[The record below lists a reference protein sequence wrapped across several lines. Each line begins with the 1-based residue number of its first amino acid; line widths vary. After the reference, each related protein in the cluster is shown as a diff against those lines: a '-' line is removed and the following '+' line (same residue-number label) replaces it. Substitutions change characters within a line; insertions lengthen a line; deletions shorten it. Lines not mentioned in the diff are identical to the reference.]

1 MPQICTLNVLVKYVF
16 MFLFYFMS
24 NLKLDVF
31 VYEVVSVGTPVL
43 NLVFSDTLPVI
54 ICFHDYVSWFL
65 PSSSGFTAVIVNSHW
80 PLDLPCMDPVL

>member
-16 MFLFYFMS
+16 MFLFCFMS

-31 VYEVVSVGTPVL
+31 VYRGLHRHTCSEPRLQRYFPSHYLLSRLCCMVPA
-43 NLVFSDTLPVI
+43 VF
-54 ICFHDYVSWFL
+54 F
-65 PSSSGFTAVIVNSHW
+65 GFTAAIVNSHW